1 MLAAVAPQ
9 CGAGEGVT
17 ARRRSWNTAALA
29 ALPLAVLALALYAFP
44 GHNSAL
50 WSDSNVLSEELL
62 DRALPAQGD
71 VSGNLYADLERH
83 LQWQPSDVRARVFK
97 ARLDMRAQRYEQAAA
112 GYENAVAGTSKA
124 ARDPGVWV
132 EYAEARAM
140 AQGGTLAGEPL
151 KLVHKALSLDARY
164 PQALDLA
171 GSAAW
176 EMREFAQ
183 AASSWKQL
191 LMQIPTGTA
200 MHAELSRAIERAE
213 QRARISLPSRAA
225 SKLPQAGGRP
235 LPTGRKEAENPAA
248 QGRSG

>member
-1 MLAAVAPQ
+1 MDSQAIFAAVVPQ

-44 GHNSAL
+44 GHNTAL

-62 DRALPAQGD
+62 DRALSAQRD
-71 VSGNLYADLERH
+71 VPGNLYADLERH
-83 LQWQPSDVRARVFK
+83 LRWQPSDVRARVFK

-112 GYENAVAGTSKA
+112 EYEKAVAGTSRA
-124 ARDPGVWV
+124 AMDPGVWV

-140 AQGGTLAGEPL
+140 AQRATLAGEPL
-151 KLVHKALSLDARY
+151 KLVRKALSIDAKY

-176 EMREFAQ
+176 EMQEFAQ
-183 AASSWKQL
+183 AARYWKQL
-191 LMQIPTGTA
+191 LIQIPTGTT

-213 QRARISLPSRAA
+213 QRARISLPATRDALA
-225 SKLPQAGGRP
+225 TGQGLLPAI
-235 LPTGRKEAENPAA
+235 KHN
-248 QGRSG
+248 